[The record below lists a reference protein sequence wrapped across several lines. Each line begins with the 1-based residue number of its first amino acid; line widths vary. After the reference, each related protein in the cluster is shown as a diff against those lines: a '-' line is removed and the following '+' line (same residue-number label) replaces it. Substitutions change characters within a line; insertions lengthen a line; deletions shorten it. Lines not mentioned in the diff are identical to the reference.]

1 MSEENVGYV
10 LLSIYPQQPP
20 TGPLEKNIIH
30 MYCNIL
36 HSITYQQKNENENP
50 WNSGPVKHQHFYIRE
65 NHPTL

>member
-50 WNSGPVKHQHFYIRE
+50 
-65 NHPTL
+65 